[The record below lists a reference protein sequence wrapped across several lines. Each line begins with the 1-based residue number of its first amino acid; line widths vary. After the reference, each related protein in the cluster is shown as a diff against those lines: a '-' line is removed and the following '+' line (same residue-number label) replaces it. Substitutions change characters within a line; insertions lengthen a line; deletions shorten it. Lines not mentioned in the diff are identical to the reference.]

1 MAKKKETGTE
11 TTVDAKGPGTE
22 GAETEALETQAEGTD
37 VAGIEG
43 TAAEG
48 TENAEGTAED
58 AAPAPAT
65 DAKAD
70 EIDPEKW
77 AAMTPQEKLAFQKE
91 RARKAAARTNKSVGS
106 RSKSGEDTIGS
117 VACQAIR
124 DGATND
130 EVLLRVFE
138 RFPSAKTSVASV
150 TWYRN
155 SLKSAGEN
163 IKSSREIMAARNKAA
178 GDAGNADD
186 GTSAPA
192 PATGLSEEDQA
203 ALDALEAEGGEGLS
217 NDDLEGL
224 LS

>member
-1 MAKKKETGTE
+1 MARKKNES
-11 TTVDAKGPGTE
+11 
-22 GAETEALETQAEGTD
+22 LED
-37 VAGIEG
+37 VEGIEG
-43 TAAEG
+43 SGAESAEIQTEG
-48 TENAEGTAED
+48 TEAQTED
-58 AAPAPAT
+58 AEPQTEDAPAVET
-65 DAKAD
+65 TAKAD

-106 RSKSGEDTIGS
+106 RSKSGEETIGS

-124 DGATND
+124 EGSTND

-163 IKSSREIMAARNKAA
+163 IKSSRDIMAARNKAA
-178 GDAGNADD
+178 DETKGPDD
-186 GTSAPA
+186 GTTAPA
-192 PATGLSEEDQA
+192 AGLSDEDQA
-203 ALDALEAEGGEGLS
+203 ALDALEAEGDEGIS